1 MGALPGFYGKL
12 PVVGDFVQ
20 RRVAAE
26 FVERWDRWLQE
37 GTLAARA
44 VLAERWLGCYLDA
57 PAWRFVLAPGC
68 IDQQGWIGLVTPS
81 MDRVGRYFPLT
92 VAQPLPA
99 SIDPL
104 AVLTGAGNWFCA
116 LEHLAH
122 QAVQSGLDVESFDAA
137 LARLG
142 GAPLPAHDGAGE
154 DATMPL
160 PQPGRPAPLAWRV
173 NHDSD
178 YARLATLVAALRR
191 PVCLFAGGDP
201 HTVLALELLPEPAL
215 SVALLDCQWAV
226 HGWRYEDQAGAL
238 DMTRPFSPKPT

>member
-1 MGALPGFYGKL
+1 MDALPGFYGKL

-20 RRVAAE
+20 RRMAPE
-26 FVERWDRWLQE
+26 FVARWDRWLQE

-44 VLAERWLGCYLDA
+44 VLAERWLSCYLDA

-116 LEHLAH
+116 LEQLAQ
-122 QAVQSGLDVESFDAA
+122 QAVHSGLDQDRFDAA

-142 GAPLPAHDGAGE
+142 GAPLPPRGPSGD

-160 PQPGRPAPLAWRV
+160 PGAARPAPLAWRIR
-173 NHDSD
+173 HDSD
-178 YARLATLVAALRR
+178 YAPLAAQVAALRR
-191 PVCLFAGGDP
+191 PLCLFAGGDP

-215 SVALLDCQWAV
+215 AVALIDGQWAA
-226 HGWRYEDQAGAL
+226 HGWRVEDPQAAL
-238 DMTRPFSPKPT
+238 DMTRPFSPRST